1 MKILDDKRA
10 IGTCYKLVTGL
21 YRIGFL
27 FSPLQVVTSIMKEGK
42 RYDWYPSLCHSFFD
56 ELVTSLYQEIEIKKG
71 WKNKSNP
78 RKQSLEPLIKHV
90 LSSLYSCFYSFPIGS
105 GYVSYPLRGEAY
117 DKKSEHKVNYNL
129 EYASALFHV
138 LKDKKWVTVV
148 AAKNQQSYTRIK
160 ASGGLRSIFEEQGF
174 KWSPQEPLPIHKLVQ
189 VRDRVPNT
197 DKSLKKKWKKIDMP
211 LPNKPIVREYQE
223 ELFKY
228 NSFMC
233 QQCVSLYITNDQL
246 SEVGKDIKRKQNDK
260 KHHNNWMSE
269 TEEENKIGY
278 LDISSV
284 QLRRIFS
291 RNSLTKHERFYGGWW
306 QSLPSK
312 YRRHIMINDKKTVEV
327 DYSGMSIR
335 ILYGMAN
342 QEYKGNEDIYDLSD
356 GTIAGHKWKF
366 GRTSPQRKLIKKYIN
381 AFLNDEDGN
390 YRLTDE
396 EHKELGFDSIQIR
409 KRFLKV
415 HAAIADL
422 ANAKIGLETQ
432 FYDSEIAMEVM
443 QFFIEDDTPVLPIHD
458 SFIIRAGFNQYLR
471 KAMQTA
477 IQKRFGQVIPV
488 TEDGPRLPEH
498 FGMTDE
504 EFDNEDW
511 KDPKY
516 FGLNAEDM
524 FSEGHSMME
533 KYLDKWRG
541 SH

>member
-1 MKILDDKRA
+1 
-10 IGTCYKLVTGL
+10 
-21 YRIGFL
+21 
-27 FSPLQVVTSIMKEGK
+27 MKEGK
-42 RYDWYPSLCHSFFD
+42 RYDWYPFLCHSFFD
-56 ELVTSLYQEIEIKKG
+56 ELVTSLYQEVETMKG
-71 WKNKSNP
+71 WERGNK
-78 RKQSLEPLIKHV
+78 RREQSLRQLIKHV

-105 GYVSYPLRGEAY
+105 GYVSYPLRANAY
-117 DKKSEHKVNYNL
+117 DTKSEYKVNYTVVN
-129 EYASALFHV
+129 ASALFHV
-138 LKDKKWVTVV
+138 LKDKKWITVIP
-148 AAKNQQSYTRIK
+148 AKNQKSYTRIK

-174 KWSPQEPLPIHKLVQ
+174 KWSPQKPLAIHKLVQ

-197 DKSLKKKWKKIDMP
+197 DKSSKKKWKKVDMP
-211 LPNKPIVREYQE
+211 LPNEPIVKEYQE
-223 ELFKY
+223 ELFNY

-233 QQCVSLYITNDQL
+233 QQCVSLYVTNDQL
-246 SEVGKDIKRKQNDK
+246 LEVGKEIKRKQNEK
-260 KHHNNWMSE
+260 VHHNNWMAE

-291 RNSLTKHERFYGGWW
+291 RNSLTKHGRFYGGWW

-335 ILYGMAN
+335 ILYGMAK

-356 GTIAGHKWKF
+356 KTTEGQKWKF
-366 GRTSPQRKLIKKYIN
+366 DRASPQRKLIKKYIN
-381 AFLNDEDGN
+381 AFLNDEDGT
-390 YRLTDE
+390 YRLTEE
-396 EHKELGFDSIQIR
+396 EHKQLGFDSIQIR
-409 KRFLKV
+409 ERFLKV

-443 QFFIEDDTPVLPIHD
+443 QFFMEDDTPVLPIHD

-471 KAMQTA
+471 KAMQA
-477 IQKRFGQVIPV
+477 AFQKRFGQVIPV

-516 FGLNAEDM
+516 FRLNAEDL
-524 FSEGHSMME
+524 FSD
-533 KYLDKWRG
+533 KYSIMDKYVDKWRINN
-541 SH
+541 

>member
-1 MKILDDKRA
+1 
-10 IGTCYKLVTGL
+10 
-21 YRIGFL
+21 
-27 FSPLQVVTSIMKEGK
+27 MKEGK
-42 RYDWYPSLCHSFFD
+42 RYDWYPELSHSFFD
-56 ELVTSLYQEIEIKKG
+56 ELVTSLYQEVVIFMK

-78 RKQSLEPLIKHV
+78 REQSLRPLIKHV

-105 GYVSYPLRGEAY
+105 GYVSYPLGGDAY
-117 DKKSEHKVNYNL
+117 NTKSEYKVNYTVVN
-129 EYASALFHV
+129 ASALFHV
-138 LKDKKWVTVV
+138 LKDKKWITVIP
-148 AAKNQQSYTRIK
+148 AKNQQSYTRIK

-174 KWSPQEPLPIHKLVQ
+174 KWSPQKPMPIHKLVK

-197 DKSLKKKWKKIDMP
+197 NKNSKKKWDKIDMP
-211 LPNKPIVREYQE
+211 LPNEPIVKEYQE

-233 QQCVSLYITNDQL
+233 QQCVSLYVTNDQL
-246 SEVGKDIKRKQNDK
+246 LEVGKEIKRKQNDK
-260 KHHNNWMSE
+260 EQHNNWMAE

-291 RNSLTKHERFYGGWW
+291 RNSLTKHGRFYGGWW

-335 ILYGMAN
+335 ILYGMVK

-356 GTIAGHKWKF
+356 DTTEGQKWKF
-366 GRTSPQRKLIKKYIN
+366 ERKSPQRKLIKKYIN

-396 EHKELGFDSIQIR
+396 EHKQIGFNSIQIR

-422 ANAKIGLETQ
+422 ANSKIGLETQ

-443 QFFIEDDTPVLPIHD
+443 QYFMEDDIPVLPIHD

-471 KAMQTA
+471 KAMQA
-477 IQKRFGQVIPV
+477 AFQKRFGQVIPV

-498 FGMTDE
+498 FGMTDK

-511 KDPKY
+511 NDPKY
-516 FGLNAEDM
+516 FRLDAEDL
-524 FSEGHSMME
+524 FSD
-533 KYLDKWRG
+533 KYSIMDNYVDKWRINN
-541 SH
+541 